1 MCEID
6 VFKGAM
12 NKDKQEW
19 TLLMENK
26 IAEMLESESK
36 WTVLKDLNQ

>member
-1 MCEID
+1 
-6 VFKGAM
+6 M

-26 IAEMLESESK
+26 TAEMLESESK
-36 WTVLKDLNQ
+36 MDSTERP